1 LGGAVDISDSLSTRI
16 TDIAMALTTYASI
29 LSSVKTGAECI
40 RSDATAGDLVMSGTV
55 VQEPKDSS
63 DTKKIALYSSLSG
76 RMFAA
81 NLTLATGRQDIRE
94 SLASSDV
101 DRMKD
106 GCQIFNIVANFARS
120 GAPAIWTVYSRNFF
134 SKEGARLIDMV
145 GDILSGIISTP
156 PSGVLNS
163 TNARA
168 ANKSINYARE
178 LEMKGNSM
186 LSKSKN

>member
-1 LGGAVDISDSLSTRI
+1 
-16 TDIAMALTTYASI
+16 MALTTYASI

-40 RSDATAGDLVMSGTV
+40 PSDATAGDLVMSGTV

-163 TNARA
+163 TNVRA